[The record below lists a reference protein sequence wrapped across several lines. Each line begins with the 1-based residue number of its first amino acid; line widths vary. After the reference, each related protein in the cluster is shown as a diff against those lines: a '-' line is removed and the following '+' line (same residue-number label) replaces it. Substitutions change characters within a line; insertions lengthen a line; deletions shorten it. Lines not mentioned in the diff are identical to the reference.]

1 MQTFEESFLGFL
13 VALAAGAL
21 IGLERQ
27 QDLGLERKTGIGG
40 VRTFPLIALAGAMSA
55 FLSQAMGVW
64 PVIATLLIL
73 GALLAVSYD
82 KEWSRKDHPGI
93 ITALAALITFLL
105 GVLALLPGL
114 PLDAPHRY
122 LLIVGSA
129 GVVMALLSLKE
140 RLHHV
145 VQQVSDAD
153 IYATAKFVILAL
165 VVLPL
170 LPNRTF
176 GPLDV
181 LNPFHTGIMVV
192 LIAGI
197 SFLGYLCTRVIGPN
211 KGLATTGI
219 LGGFVSSTAVTMSM
233 AAQAREDSRLALP
246 GAMAIL
252 GASSTMFARMLVIV
266 SLLQPDLFLMLLA
279 PLGGMALCGY
289 VMSFILYGKAQRTT
303 TDSTDS
309 PDISHRNPFELRP
322 ALGFGLLYAGVLFIS
337 KAAQTFLGDRGL
349 YASSLL
355 AGTTD
360 VDAITL
366 SIVRL
371 QQEGLLAVTAATAIT
386 LAAMT
391 NTIVK
396 ALLAGWF
403 GGKPLIKYVAPGMIV
418 VLATGGLILLI
429 FGFTHPKL

>member
-1 MQTFEESFLGFL
+1 MMTFEESLLGFL

-27 QDLGLERKTGIGG
+27 QDLGLDRKTGIGG

-55 FLSQAMGVW
+55 FLSQVLGVW
-64 PVIATLLIL
+64 PIIAMLVIL

-93 ITALAALITFLL
+93 ITELAALITFLL
-105 GVLALLPGL
+105 GVFALLPAL
-114 PLDAPHRY
+114 PLDGPHRY

-197 SFLGYLCTRVIGPN
+197 SFLGYLCTRMIGPQ

-219 LGGFVSSTAVTMSM
+219 VGGFVSSTAVTMSM
-233 AAQAREDSRLALP
+233 AAQTRKDPHLALP
-246 GAMAIL
+246 GATAIL

-266 SLLQPDLFLMLLA
+266 SLLQPDLSLMLLA
-279 PLGGMALCGY
+279 PLAGMALCGY
-289 VMSFILYGKAQRTT
+289 VMSFILYGKAQHTE
-303 TDSTDS
+303 TDS

-322 ALGFGLLYAGVLFIS
+322 ALGFGILYAAVLFIS
-337 KAAQTFLGDRGL
+337 KAAQTYLGDRGL

-355 AGTTD
+355 AGLTD

-371 QQEGLLAVTAATAIT
+371 HQDGLLAMTAATAIT

-396 ALLAGWF
+396 VLLAGWF
-403 GGKPLIKYVAPGMIV
+403 GGKPLIKYVAPGMIAI
-418 VLATGGLILLI
+418 LATGSLILI
-429 FGFTHPKL
+429 VFGFTHPKL

>member
-1 MQTFEESFLGFL
+1 MLTFEESFLGFL

-27 QDLGLERKTGIGG
+27 QNLGLEQKTGIGG
-40 VRTFPLIALAGAMSA
+40 VRTFPLIALSGAMSA
-55 FLSQAMGVW
+55 FLSQVLGVW
-64 PVIATLLIL
+64 PIIATFLIL
-73 GALLAVSYD
+73 GALLTVSYD

-105 GVLALLPGL
+105 GVLALLPAL

-122 LLIVGSA
+122 LLIIGSA

-145 VQQVSDAD
+145 VRQFSDDD

-181 LNPFHTGIMVV
+181 LNPFHTGIMVI
-192 LIAGI
+192 LIAGM
-197 SFLGYLCTRVIGPN
+197 SFLGYLCTRVIGPS

-219 LGGFVSSTAVTMSM
+219 LGGFVSSTAVTLSM
-233 AAQAREDSRLALP
+233 ATHTRKVPHLALP

-252 GASSTMFARMLVIV
+252 GASSTMFVRMLVIV

-289 VMSFILYGKAQRTT
+289 VMSFILYSKAQRTG
-303 TDSTDS
+303 TDGS
-309 PDISHRNPFELRP
+309 DISHRNPFELRP
-322 ALGFGLLYAGVLFIS
+322 ALGFGILYAGVLFIS
-337 KAAQTFLGDRGL
+337 KAAQTYLGNSGL

-371 QQEGLLAVTAATAIT
+371 QQDGLLAATAATAIT

-396 ALLAGWF
+396 VLLAGWF
-403 GGKPLIKYVAPGMIV
+403 GGQALMKYVAPGMIAI
-418 VLATGGLILLI
+418 LATGSLILI
-429 FGFTHPKL
+429 VFGFTHS

>member
-1 MQTFEESFLGFL
+1 MMTFEESFLGFL

-27 QDLGLERKTGIGG
+27 QDLGLERKTGFGG
-40 VRTFPLIALAGAMSA
+40 VRTFPLIALTGAMSA
-55 FLSQAMGVW
+55 FLSQVLGVW
-64 PVIATLLIL
+64 PIIATLLVL

-93 ITALAALITFLL
+93 ITPLAALLTFLL
-105 GVLALLPGL
+105 GVLALLPAL
-114 PLDAPHRY
+114 PLDAPDRY

-145 VQQVSDAD
+145 VQQVSDDD
-153 IYATAKFVILAL
+153 IYATAKFVILSL

-233 AAQAREDSRLALP
+233 ATQTREVPRLALP

-266 SLLQPDLFLMLLA
+266 SLLQPALFLMLLA

-289 VMSFILYGKAQRTT
+289 VMSFILYRKAQRTV
-303 TDSTDS
+303 TDGA
-309 PDISHRNPFELRP
+309 DISYRNPFELRP

-337 KAAQTFLGDRGL
+337 KAAQTYLGDRGL
-349 YASSLL
+349 IASSLL

-366 SIVRL
+366 SILRL
-371 QQEGLLAVTAATAIT
+371 QQDGLLAWTAATAIT
-386 LAAMT
+386 LASMT

-396 ALLAGWF
+396 VLLAGWF
-403 GGKPLIKYVAPGMIV
+403 GGKPLMKYVAPGMMAI
-418 VLATGGLILLI
+418 LATGGLILII
-429 FGFTHPKL
+429 FGFTHPEL

>member
-1 MQTFEESFLGFL
+1 MTIEESFLGFL

-27 QDLGLERKTGIGG
+27 QDLSVEGKTGIGG

-55 FLSQAMGVW
+55 FISQTLGVW
-64 PVIATLLIL
+64 PIIATLLIL
-73 GALLAVSYD
+73 GVLLAVAYE
-82 KEWSRKDHPGI
+82 KEWGRKDPRGI
-93 ITALAALITFLL
+93 ITPLAALITFLL
-105 GVLALLPGL
+105 GVLALLPAL

-145 VQQVSDAD
+145 VQQVSDDD

-176 GPLDV
+176 GPLNV

-197 SFLGYLCTRVIGPN
+197 SFLGYLCTRIIGSN

-219 LGGFVSSTAVTMSM
+219 VGGFISSTAVTISM
-233 AAQAREDSRLALP
+233 ATQAGEHPRLALP

-266 SLLQPDLFLMLLA
+266 SLLQPDLFLMLLM
-279 PLGGMALCGY
+279 PLGGMAVCGY
-289 VMSFILYGKAQRTT
+289 VMSFLLYGQAQRTPA
-303 TDSTDS
+303 DG
-309 PDISHRNPFELRP
+309 PDVSHRNPFELRP
-322 ALGFGLLYAGVLFIS
+322 ALGFGVLYAGVLFIS
-337 KAAQTFLGDRGL
+337 KAAQTYLGDQGL

-360 VDAITL
+360 VDAIML

-371 QQEGLLAVTAATAIT
+371 RQDGLQALTAATAIT

-396 ALLAGWF
+396 LLLAGWF
-403 GGKPLIKYVAPGMIV
+403 GGKPLMKYVAPGMIAIMV
-418 VLATGGLILLI
+418 TGGLILTV
-429 FGFTHPKL
+429 FGFTHP

>member
-1 MQTFEESFLGFL
+1 MTFEESFLGFL

-64 PVIATLLIL
+64 PIIAMLLIL
-73 GALLAVSYD
+73 GVLLAVSYD

-145 VQQVSDAD
+145 VQQVSEDD

-192 LIAGI
+192 LVAGM
-197 SFLGYLCTRVIGPN
+197 SFLGYVCTRVIGPD

-233 AAQAREDSRLALP
+233 AAQTRKDPRLALP

-266 SLLQPDLFLMLLA
+266 GLLQPNLSLMLLA

-289 VMSFILYGKAQRTT
+289 VMSFVLYGKTQRTP
-303 TDSTDS
+303 TDGS
-309 PDISHRNPFELRP
+309 DISHRNPFELRP

-337 KAAQTFLGDRGL
+337 KAAQTYLGDRGL

-371 QQEGLLAVTAATAIT
+371 QQDGLLAVTAATAIT

-391 NTIVK
+391 NTVVK
-396 ALLAGWF
+396 VLLAGWF
-403 GGKPLIKYVAPGMIV
+403 GGTPLMKFVAPGMITI
-418 VLATGGLILLI
+418 LATGSLILI
-429 FGFTHPKL
+429 VFGFTHP

>member
-1 MQTFEESFLGFL
+1 MTFEESLLGFL

-27 QDLGLERKTGIGG
+27 QDLGSERKTGIGG

-55 FLSQAMGVW
+55 FLSQALGVW
-64 PVIATLLIL
+64 PIIATLLIL

-82 KEWSRKDHPGI
+82 KEWGRKDHPGI
-93 ITALAALITFLL
+93 ISPLAGLITFLL
-105 GVLALLPGL
+105 GVLALLPAL
-114 PLDAPHRY
+114 PLDVPHRY

-145 VQQVSDAD
+145 VQQVSDDD

-170 LPNRTF
+170 LPDRTY
-176 GPLDV
+176 GPLNV

-192 LIAGI
+192 LIAGM
-197 SFLGYLCTRVIGPN
+197 SFLGYLCTRIIGPN

-233 AAQAREDSRLALP
+233 ATQTRKAPSLALP

-266 SLLQPDLFLMLLA
+266 SLLQPDLFLMLIA
-279 PLGGMALCGY
+279 PLGGMAVCGY
-289 VMSFILYGKAQRTT
+289 VMSFILYGKAQRNPI
-303 TDSTDS
+303 DGS
-309 PDISHRNPFELRP
+309 DISHRNPFELRP

-366 SIVRL
+366 SIIRL
-371 QQEGLLAVTAATAIT
+371 QQDGLLAATAATAIT

-396 ALLAGWF
+396 VLLAGWF
-403 GGKPLIKYVAPGMIV
+403 GGRPLIKYVAPGMLAI
-418 VLATGGLILLI
+418 LATGGLILI
-429 FGFTHPKL
+429 VFGFTHPYFT

>member
-1 MQTFEESFLGFL
+1 MMTIEESILGFL

-27 QDLGLERKTGIGG
+27 QDLSAERKTGIGG

-55 FLSQAMGVW
+55 FISQTLGVW
-64 PVIATLLIL
+64 PIIATLLIL
-73 GALLAVSYD
+73 GVLLAVAYD
-82 KEWSRKDHPGI
+82 KEWGRKEPPGI
-93 ITALAALITFLL
+93 ITPLAALITFLL
-105 GVLALLPGL
+105 GVLALLPAL

-145 VQQVSDAD
+145 VQQVSDDD

-176 GPLDV
+176 GPLNV

-192 LIAGI
+192 LIAGV
-197 SFLGYLCTRVIGPN
+197 SFLGYLCTRIIGSN

-219 LGGFVSSTAVTMSM
+219 VGGFVSSTAVTISM
-233 AAQAREDSRLALP
+233 ATQAGDHPRLALP

-279 PLGGMALCGY
+279 PLGGMAVCGY
-289 VMSFILYGKAQRTT
+289 VMSFILYGKAQRTPA
-303 TDSTDS
+303 DG
-309 PDISHRNPFELRP
+309 PDVSHRNPFELRP
-322 ALGFGLLYAGVLFIS
+322 ALGFGVLYAGVLFIS
-337 KAAQTFLGDRGL
+337 KAAQTYLGDQGL

-360 VDAITL
+360 VDAIML

-371 QQEGLLAVTAATAIT
+371 QQDGLPAWTAATAVT

-391 NTIVK
+391 NTVVK
-396 ALLAGWF
+396 TLLAGWF
-403 GGKPLIKYVAPGMIV
+403 GGKPLMKYVAPGMTAI
-418 VLATGGLILLI
+418 LITGGLILTV
-429 FGFTHPKL
+429 FGFTHL

>member
-1 MQTFEESFLGFL
+1 MMTIEESILGFL
-13 VALAAGAL
+13 VALAAGTL

-27 QDLGLERKTGIGG
+27 QDLSVERKTGIGG

-55 FLSQAMGVW
+55 FISQILGVW
-64 PVIATLLIL
+64 PIIATFLIL
-73 GALLAVSYD
+73 GALLVVAYD
-82 KEWSRKDHPGI
+82 KEWGRKDPPGI
-93 ITALAALITFLL
+93 ITPLAALITFLL
-105 GVLALLPGL
+105 GVVALLPAL
-114 PLDAPHRY
+114 PIDPPHRY

-140 RLHHV
+140 QLHHV
-145 VQQVSDAD
+145 VQQVSDGD

-181 LNPFHTGIMVV
+181 LNPFHTGVMVV
-192 LIAGI
+192 LIAGV
-197 SFLGYLCTRVIGPN
+197 SFLGYLCTRIIGSH

-219 LGGFVSSTAVTMSM
+219 VGGLVSSTAVTISM
-233 AAQAREDSRLALP
+233 ATQAGENPRLVLP
-246 GAMAIL
+246 GATAIL

-279 PLGGMALCGY
+279 PLGGMSLCGY
-289 VMSFILYGKAQRTT
+289 VMSFILFNKAQRVPP
-303 TDSTDS
+303 DG

-322 ALGFGLLYAGVLFIS
+322 ALGFGVLYAGVLFIS
-337 KAAQTFLGDRGL
+337 KAAQTYLGDQGL

-360 VDAITL
+360 VDAIML

-371 QQEGLLAVTAATAIT
+371 QQDGLLAWTAATAIT

-396 ALLAGWF
+396 LLLAGWF
-403 GGKPLIKYVAPGMIV
+403 GGKPLIKYVAPGMIAI
-418 VLATGGLILLI
+418 LATGSVILIV
-429 FGFTHPKL
+429 FGFTHP

>member
-1 MQTFEESFLGFL
+1 MMTFEESFLGFL
-13 VALAAGAL
+13 IALAAGAL

-27 QDLGLERKTGIGG
+27 QDLGMERKAGLGG

-55 FLSQAMGVW
+55 FLSQALGVW
-64 PVIATLLIL
+64 PIIATLLIL

-82 KEWSRKDHPGI
+82 KEWNRKDHPGI
-93 ITALAALITFLL
+93 ITPLAALITFLL
-105 GVLALLPGL
+105 GVLALLPDL

-145 VQQVSDAD
+145 VQQVSDDD

-219 LGGFVSSTAVTMSM
+219 VGGFVSSTAVTMSM
-233 AAQAREDSRLALP
+233 ATQTGETPRLALP
-246 GAMAIL
+246 GAMAIV
-252 GASSTMFARMLVIV
+252 GASSTMFARMLIIV

-279 PLGGMALCGY
+279 PLGGMALTGY
-289 VMSFILYGKAQRTT
+289 VMSYILYGKAQRAIS
-303 TDSTDS
+303 DG

-322 ALGFGLLYAGVLFIS
+322 ALGFGLLYAVVLLIS
-337 KAAQTFLGDRGL
+337 KAAQTFLGNQGL
-349 YASSLL
+349 YASSLV

-366 SIVRL
+366 SMIRL
-371 QQEGLLAVTAATAIT
+371 QQDGLPAWTAATAIT
-386 LAAMT
+386 LAAIT

-396 ALLAGWF
+396 MLLAGWF
-403 GGKPLIKYVAPGMIV
+403 GGKRLIQYVAPGMITI
-418 VLATGGLILLI
+418 LATGSLILI
-429 FGFTHPKL
+429 VFGFTHP

>member
-1 MQTFEESFLGFL
+1 MTVMTIEESFLGFL

-27 QDLGLERKTGIGG
+27 QDLSVERKTGIGG

-55 FLSQAMGVW
+55 FISQTLGVW
-64 PVIATLLIL
+64 PIIATLLIL
-73 GALLAVSYD
+73 GVLLAVAYQ
-82 KEWSRKDHPGI
+82 KEWSRKEPQGI
-93 ITALAALITFLL
+93 ITPLAALITFLL
-105 GVLALLPGL
+105 GVLALLPAL

-145 VQQVSDAD
+145 VQQVSDDD

-170 LPNRTF
+170 LPNRTY

-197 SFLGYLCTRVIGPN
+197 SFLGYLSTRIIGSN

-233 AAQAREDSRLALP
+233 ANQTRANPRLALP

-279 PLGGMALCGY
+279 PLGGMAVCGY
-289 VMSFILYGKAQRTT
+289 VMSFILYGKAQRTPA
-303 TDSTDS
+303 DG
-309 PDISHRNPFELRP
+309 PDVSHRNPFELRP
-322 ALGFGLLYAGVLFIS
+322 ALGFGVLYAGVLFIS
-337 KAAQTFLGDRGL
+337 KAAQTYLGDQGL

-360 VDAITL
+360 VDAIML

-371 QQEGLLAVTAATAIT
+371 QQDGLLAWTAATAIT

-396 ALLAGWF
+396 ILLAGWF
-403 GGKPLIKYVAPGMIV
+403 GGKPLMKYVAPGMIAI
-418 VLATGGLILLI
+418 LITGGLILTV
-429 FGFTHPKL
+429 FGFTHP

>member
-1 MQTFEESFLGFL
+1 MLLTIEESFLGFL
-13 VALAAGAL
+13 VALAAGTL

-27 QDLGLERKTGIGG
+27 QDLGLEGKTGIGG
-40 VRTFPLIALAGAMSA
+40 VRTFPLIALTGAMSA
-55 FLSQAMGVW
+55 FVSQALGVW
-64 PVIATLLIL
+64 PIIATLLIL
-73 GALLAVSYD
+73 GALLAVSYN
-82 KEWSRKDHPGI
+82 KEWSREEHSGI
-93 ITALAALITFLL
+93 ITPLAALITFLL
-105 GVLALLPGL
+105 GVLALLPALL
-114 PLDAPHRY
+114 PDAPHRY

-145 VQQVSDAD
+145 VQQVSDDD

-176 GPLDV
+176 GPLNV

-219 LGGFVSSTAVTMSM
+219 LGGLVSSTALTMSM
-233 AAQAREDSRLALP
+233 ATQTRENPRLALP
-246 GAMAIL
+246 GALAIL
-252 GASSTMFARMLVIV
+252 IASGTMFARMLVIV
-266 SLLQPDLFLMLLA
+266 SLLQPGLFLMLLV

-289 VMSFILYGKAQRTT
+289 VMSFILYGKAQRTPA
-303 TDSTDS
+303 DG

-337 KAAQTFLGDRGL
+337 KAAQTYLGDQGL

-371 QQEGLLAVTAATAIT
+371 QQDGLLAWTAATAIT

-396 ALLAGWF
+396 VLLAGWF
-403 GGKPLIKYVAPGMIV
+403 GGKPLMKYVAPGMIAI
-418 VLATGGLILLI
+418 LATGILILII
-429 FGFTHPKL
+429 FGFTHP

>member
-1 MQTFEESFLGFL
+1 MMTIEESLLGFL

-27 QDLGLERKTGIGG
+27 QDLGVVRKTGIGG
-40 VRTFPLIALAGAMSA
+40 VRTFPLIALAGSLSA
-55 FLSQAMGVW
+55 FLSQVLGVW
-64 PVIATLLIL
+64 PIIAMLLIL

-93 ITALAALITFLL
+93 ITPLAALITFLL
-105 GVLALLPGL
+105 GVLALLPDL

-140 RLHHV
+140 RLHYV
-145 VQQVSDAD
+145 VEQVSDDD

-219 LGGFVSSTAVTMSM
+219 VGGFVSSTAVTMSM
-233 AAQAREDSRLALP
+233 AMQTREDSRLALP

-266 SLLQPDLFLMLLA
+266 SLLQPNLSLMLLA
-279 PLGGMALCGY
+279 PLGGMALTGY
-289 VMSFILYGKAQRTT
+289 VMSFILYGKAQRTAS
-303 TDSTDS
+303 DG

-337 KAAQTFLGDRGL
+337 KAAQTYLGNKGL

-366 SIVRL
+366 SIIRL
-371 QQEGLLAVTAATAIT
+371 QQNGLQAWTAATAIT

-391 NTIVK
+391 NTIIK
-396 ALLAGWF
+396 ILLAGWF
-403 GGKPLIKYVAPGMIV
+403 GGKSLLKYVAPGMMAI
-418 VLATGGLILLI
+418 LAIGSLILI
-429 FGFTHPKL
+429 VFGFTHP